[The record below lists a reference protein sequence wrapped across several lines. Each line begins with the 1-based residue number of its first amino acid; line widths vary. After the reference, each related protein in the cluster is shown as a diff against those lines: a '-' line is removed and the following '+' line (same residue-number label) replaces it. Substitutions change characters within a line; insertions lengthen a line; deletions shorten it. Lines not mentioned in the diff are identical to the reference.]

1 MKKIFFPL
9 IILSLALI
17 FSCKKEDLDPEYPFT
32 IVVKT
37 YDDSISVAN
46 VNVEVFTPVQ
56 GNTVDMLGVTDQ
68 NGKVSFTYDQD
79 AVLLVRATRGANP
92 FAYMGCADIR
102 LEPNERVTKTVY
114 LEVYDPN
121 VPGCVYSP

>member
-56 GNTVDMLGVTDQ
+56 GNTVDMLGITDQ
-68 NGKVSFTYDQD
+68 NGKVSFTYDQN
-79 AVLLVRATRGANP
+79 AVLLIRATRGANP

>member
-1 MKKIFFPL
+1 MKKLFLPL
-9 IILSLALI
+9 LI
-17 FSCKKEDLDPEYPFT
+17 VSTVLVFSCEKEDLNPEYPFT

-56 GNTVDMLGVTDQ
+56 GNTVEMLGVTDE
-68 NGKVSFTYDQD
+68 NGEVSFKYDQD

-92 FAYMGCADIR
+92 FAYMGCADVR
-102 LEPNERVTKTVY
+102 LEPNEAVVQNVY